1 MSKIVFASHVALING
16 KEYDGIGNVLKTTLN
31 SLIDNYVFVRN
42 SIDGKLPSEVQYF
55 ESGKIANVY
64 NLRVASWLGPL
75 RYASEYYKT
84 VKYFSRHSEAIDAYV
99 AIDPLNALSAIRL
112 KNKGKVKKVIFY
124 TADYSPKRFGN
135 LLLNYIYHAVDK
147 YCVKRADEVWSV
159 STRIC
164 EVRRDMGLSEER
176 NIFVPNVP
184 PVEYDSYKH
193 NARDKFKLITTGIL
207 DKQLDFDGAIK
218 AISMLRDEFPNLT
231 MTIIGN
237 GPEETRLR
245 ELASHEGVTGRIE
258 FTGRLPLEQALELQ
272 SKAGI
277 GLALYTGVWGFNYYG
292 DSTKC
297 REYFNFSLPVI
308 STDTHSTVEDIRE
321 FGAGEIVD
329 LDYEQYVTAIRKIIG
344 SYDSYSLASG
354 RVGEMY
360 SGVHRREVERLLGV
374 SRGDD

>member
-135 LLLNYIYHAVDK
+135 MLLNYIYHAIDK

-176 NIFVPNVP
+176 NIFIPNVP
-184 PVEYDSYKH
+184 PVEYDKYRNNKH
-193 NARDKFKLITTGIL
+193 NKYELITTGII
-207 DKQLDFDGAIK
+207 DDQLDFEGTIK
-218 AISMLRDEFPNLT
+218 ALPELLKEYPALRF
-231 MTIIGN
+231 TIVGN
-237 GPEETRLR
+237 GPAEERLKQ
-245 ELASHEGVTGRIE
+245 LATDLGIEERVE
-258 FTGRLPLEQALELQ
+258 FTGRLPLDQALERQ
-272 SKAGI
+272 STAGI

-297 REYFNFSLPVI
+297 REYFNFGLPVI
-308 STDTHSTVEDIRE
+308 STDTHSTVDELREYQAGVVVSKSTEDYIASVRD
-321 FGAGEIVD
+321 V
-329 LDYEQYVTAIRKIIG
+329 LNN
-344 SYDSYSLASG
+344 YDKYSLNASKLG
-354 RVGEMY
+354 KKY
-360 SGVHRREVERLLGV
+360 SGIHRRLLNELINS
-374 SRGDD
+374 SR

>member
-1 MSKIVFASHVALING
+1 MMSKIVFASHVALING

-135 LLLNYIYHAVDK
+135 LLLNYIYHAIDK

-184 PVEYDSYKH
+184 PVEYDKYRNNKH
-193 NARDKFKLITTGIL
+193 NKYELITTGII
-207 DKQLDFDGAIK
+207 DDQLDFEGTIK
-218 AISMLRDEFPNLT
+218 ALLELLKEYPALRF
-231 MTIIGN
+231 TIVGN
-237 GPEETRLR
+237 GPAEERLKQ
-245 ELASHEGVTGRIE
+245 LATDLGIEGRVE
-258 FTGRLPLEQALELQ
+258 FTGRLPLDQALERQ
-272 SKAGI
+272 STAGI

-297 REYFNFSLPVI
+297 REYFNFGLPVI
-308 STDTHSTVEDIRE
+308 STDTHSTVDELREYQAGVVVSKSTEDYIASVRD
-321 FGAGEIVD
+321 V
-329 LDYEQYVTAIRKIIG
+329 LNN
-344 SYDSYSLASG
+344 YDKYSLNASKLG
-354 RVGEMY
+354 KKY
-360 SGVHRREVERLLGV
+360 SGIHRRLLNELINS
-374 SRGDD
+374 SR

>member
-1 MSKIVFASHVALING
+1 MMSKIVFASHVALING

-135 LLLNYIYHAVDK
+135 LLLNYIYHAIDK

-184 PVEYDSYKH
+184 PVEYDKYRNNTH
-193 NARDKFKLITTGIL
+193 NKYELITTGII
-207 DKQLDFDGAIK
+207 DDQLDFEGTIK
-218 AISMLRDEFPNLT
+218 ALPELLKEYPALRF
-231 MTIIGN
+231 TIVGN
-237 GPEETRLR
+237 GPAEEKLKQ
-245 ELASHEGVTGRIE
+245 LATDFGIEERVE
-258 FTGRLPLEQALELQ
+258 FTGRLPLDQALARQ
-272 SKAGI
+272 STAGI
-277 GLALYTGVWGFNYYG
+277 GLALYTGIWGFNYYG

-297 REYFNFSLPVI
+297 REYCNFGLPVI
-308 STDTHSTVEDIRE
+308 STDTHATVDELREYQAGVVVSRSSEDYIASVRD
-321 FGAGEIVD
+321 I
-329 LDYEQYVTAIRKIIG
+329 LNN
-344 SYDSYSLASG
+344 YDKYSLNASKLG
-354 RVGEMY
+354 KKY
-360 SGVHRREVERLLGV
+360 SGIHHRLLNELINS
-374 SRGDD
+374 SR